1 MSTQARRIAADD
13 GRRLHVEITGSGPP
27 VLCISGLGG
36 MTSIWRE
43 AWALLAP
50 RFRLISF
57 DHRGVGRSEGAAEEQ
72 TMARMAAD
80 ALAVLDALR
89 LDSAHIVG
97 HSTGGAIAQM
107 MALDQ
112 APRIDK
118 LVLGGTWARPDY
130 RFRLLFETR
139 LAVLEQAGGAAYA
152 ALTHLFGFPEDWIND
167 HEDEVRKALEA
178 ARDAPDRRAVTAARI
193 RMLLTHD
200 RLDDL
205 GRMEVPTLVLGADD
219 DAIVPIAHAHAL
231 ARAIPGA
238 RLVTI
243 RGGHFFP
250 LTAAHAFARE
260 LSDFLGEGNSF

>member
-1 MSTQARRIAADD
+1 VNIEAHEIRADD
-13 GRRLHVEITGSGPP
+13 GRRLHVETAGSGPA
-27 VLCISGLGG
+27 VLFISGLGG
-36 MTSIWRE
+36 TAQFWGA
-43 AWALLAP
+43 AWTRLAAH
-50 RFRLISF
+50 FRLISF
-57 DHRGVGRSEGAAEEQ
+57 DHRGVGRSEGTAEEQ

-80 ALAVLDALR
+80 AFGVLDAFA
-89 LDSAHIVG
+89 LDGAHVVG

-112 APRIDK
+112 AFRIDK
-118 LVLGGTWARPDY
+118 LVLSGTWARPDY

-139 LAVLEQAGGAAYA
+139 LAVLEQAGGAAHA
-152 ALTHLFGFPEDWIND
+152 AIAHLLGFPEDWIND

-178 ARDAPDRRAVTAARI
+178 ARDGPDRHAVTAARI

-205 GRMEVPTLVLGADD
+205 GRIEAPTLVLGADD
-219 DAIVPIAHAHAL
+219 DAIVPIAHSRAL

-243 RGGHFFP
+243 PGGHLFP

-260 LSDFLGEGNSF
+260 ISGFLGEGSA